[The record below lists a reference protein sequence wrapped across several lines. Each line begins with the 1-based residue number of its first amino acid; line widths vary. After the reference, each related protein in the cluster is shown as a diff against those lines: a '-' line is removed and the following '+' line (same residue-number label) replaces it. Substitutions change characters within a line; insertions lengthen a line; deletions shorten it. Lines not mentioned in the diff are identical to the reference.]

1 MTYCSFMLH
10 LQTSQLRFKKK
21 IGGMIRKVAA
31 GYGVVIRL
39 QATNFSSFSCEQKR
53 NVLDGDGLVG

>member
-1 MTYCSFMLH
+1 
-10 LQTSQLRFKKK
+10 
-21 IGGMIRKVAA
+21 MIRKVAA